1 MAIKQRRMEA
11 NYMDLSTDNTEK
23 WEFMGTGFTE
33 LNENPG
39 AQTNSKRYINDKS
52 TSKSITGYEW
62 QAEFNADLIE
72 SEKVVKEICDIA
84 RLQKTGADAER
95 PFVIVDL
102 TQKEGG
108 TGNVYKAR
116 KIKVAIEV
124 SKFGDDDGNM
134 TCEGNL
140 LGIGDVIPGTF
151 DTAQK
156 KFTAT
161 AIGG

>member
-84 RLQKTGADAER
+84 RFIYGKKQ
-95 PFVIVDL
+95 
-102 TQKEGG
+102 
-108 TGNVYKAR
+108 KAR
-116 KIKVAIEV
+116 
-124 SKFGDDDGNM
+124 
-134 TCEGNL
+134 
-140 LGIGDVIPGTF
+140 
-151 DTAQK
+151 
-156 KFTAT
+156 
-161 AIGG
+161 